1 MIRIAVSVF
10 NVVALVVAFF
20 FALLWWLGPGW
31 NWLEPAATTLPL
43 LAVLTGIR
51 AERWA
56 AEREHRN
63 QSFAALRRE
72 VEANLEAMA
81 DPRFR
86 PESQGV
92 GQIYP
97 RLALGAVTTALVSG
111 AFNHKRDRAL
121 VRLLMDWRNIAE
133 DFNRRL
139 DLTELLL
146 CTADVV
152 DTQELV
158 LLREVVRHPD
168 GHFALVARHL
178 AQLRQALEAEPVRW
192 GRGWASRVPSILR
205 RAWLRIR
212 RWAGILVRRRAD
224 VG

>member
-1 MIRIAVSVF
+1 MIRIAVSIF
-10 NVVALVVAFF
+10 NVVALVVALC
-20 FALLWWLGPGW
+20 FALLWWLGPAW
-31 NWLEPAATTLPL
+31 DWLEPAATTLPL

-72 VEANLEAMA
+72 VEANVEALA

-121 VRLLMDWRNIAE
+121 VRLLMDWRNIVE

-152 DTQELV
+152 DAQELV
-158 LLREVVRHPD
+158 LLREIVRSPD

-178 AQLRQALEAEPVRW
+178 AQLREALEVEPVRW
-192 GRGWASRVPSILR
+192 DRGWLSSMSPILARV
-205 RAWLRIR
+205 WLRIR
-212 RWAGILVRRRAD
+212 RAGLLMRRRAD

>member
-1 MIRIAVSVF
+1 MIRIAVSIF
-10 NVVALVVAFF
+10 NVVALVVALC
-20 FALLWWLGPGW
+20 FALLWWLGPAW
-31 NWLEPAATTLPL
+31 DWLEPAATTLPL

-72 VEANLEAMA
+72 VEANLEVLA

-111 AFNHKRDRAL
+111 AFNQKRDRAL
-121 VRLLMDWRNIAE
+121 VRLLMDWRNIVE

-152 DTQELV
+152 DVQELV
-158 LLREVVRHPD
+158 LLREVVRRPD

-178 AQLRQALEAEPVRW
+178 AELQETLEAEPARW
-192 GRGWASRVPSILR
+192 AQTWLSATSAVLH
-205 RAWLRIR
+205 RAWLQIR
-212 RWAGILVRRRAD
+212 RVGLLIRRRAD
-224 VG
+224 AG